1 MKLQDLAERL
11 ADMASE
17 VNRAVDQYAEDRIHS
32 LCDTE
37 EDGTLKPRI
46 LKYVP
51 HPNAPVVTIPAT
63 SLTSM
68 ERLVPDRLMVKL
80 EGEVDLEDEC
90 GVSFRNSLFKR
101 SGRVKI
107 EMEFKASPTS
117 EALELVRDKANAV
130 LGTELQV
137 KPNKE

>member
-1 MKLQDLAERL
+1 MWRL
-11 ADMASE
+11 FS
-17 VNRAVDQYAEDRIHS
+17 Q
-32 LCDTE
+32 
-37 EDGTLKPRI
+37 
-46 LKYVP
+46 
-51 HPNAPVVTIPAT
+51 
-63 SLTSM
+63 
-68 ERLVPDRLMVKL
+68 
-80 EGEVDLEDEC
+80 
-90 GVSFRNSLFKR
+90 LFVKR